1 MTGKL
6 VLIMRAALSIA
17 LFSEAFLPSPRRQRP
32 SNRPLVADASRVGR
46 SALWAAAGEKKRR
59 RRKQPPAAPGSPES
73 SVTPEPMASMDDS
86 ASEEDLDDDDDE
98 DEINISMLKDIAS
111 YKFDGEIAVSDTSKD
126 SAPAINSLSL
136 PLPDIKDTLR
146 KKELE
151 EEMARIEE
159 EESSSRVKIKRS
171 DRKAMAKVRSA
182 PIQHVLSFSGGRAH
196 LAPRVL
202 SLVAGTRSLC

>member
-17 LFSEAFLPSPRRQRP
+17 LFSEAFVPSRRLQRP
-32 SNRPLVADASRVGR
+32 RQPQSAPDAASLEQ

-86 ASEEDLDDDDDE
+86 ASEEDLDDDEDE

-126 SAPAINSLSL
+126 SAPAMNSLSL